1 LYRFLSLRTLLSLS
15 LLVVLQQTVSKCSF
29 LMLHN
34 FTLYANMREC
44 EKSPIS
50 LTLLFTSSFNTT
62 PYYESQRCSID
73 MEASSSS
80 CETRQA
86 PSTSSSSDSHAHH
99 LPSSAEPRQQ
109 PLDKM
114 GQDEVMTDDMKLAI
128 SALGLLRSEGG
139 GGASSHPPT
148 PHHSQTSQFPNHSPT
163 LSSHQYRSTS
173 TASTSGAS
181 DQWGTNTNSSLVS
194 GSETGTGTSSPLTTT
209 SIAHSDQ
216 GDYFKRPGIEGE
228 YELEEGN
235 EHDPK
240 FIERVSQ
247 LPLVSGGLEWYERSK
262 ANSRVVKVSS

>member
-1 LYRFLSLRTLLSLS
+1 
-15 LLVVLQQTVSKCSF
+15 
-29 LMLHN
+29 
-34 FTLYANMREC
+34 MREC
-44 EKSPIS
+44 EKSPIP
-50 LTLLFTSSFNTT
+50 LFFHTSSFTTT

-109 PLDKM
+109 PQDKM

-139 GGASSHPPT
+139 GASSHPPT
-148 PHHSQTSQFPNHSPT
+148 LHHSQTSQFPNHSPA